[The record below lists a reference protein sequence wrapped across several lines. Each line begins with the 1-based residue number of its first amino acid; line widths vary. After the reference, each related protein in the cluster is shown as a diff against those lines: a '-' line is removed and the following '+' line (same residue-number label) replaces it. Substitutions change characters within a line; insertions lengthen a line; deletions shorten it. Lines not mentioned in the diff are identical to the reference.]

1 MATTTLMPL
10 DPALNPQR
18 VHRILAISADLLP
31 EEVVAGRRS
40 RRSRGWVAVAVL
52 VVLVLLGFWYGA
64 ALHNVDA
71 RESELSVAT
80 RTATDLQKSE
90 NSHQKVVTTQNQ
102 TTTITKQL
110 SEVMAGDLPW
120 ATLLNRLRSTG
131 TDSGVAVIG
140 ITATLT
146 QNKTAAPTD
155 SLPSTSKAQLIGTIA
170 LSGTAPDKPTVA
182 RYVQNLGG
190 VPGVA
195 NPYLTTAT
203 QSNGDTWS
211 FSITIDITSGNECGR
226 FTTKC
231 GSN

>member
-18 VHRILAISADLLP
+18 VHRILTISANLLP

-52 VVLVLLGFWYGA
+52 VVLVLLGVWYGR
-64 ALHNVDA
+64 ALHNVNT
-71 RESELSVAT
+71 RETELSVAT
-80 RTATDLQKSE
+80 KTATDLQKSQ

-110 SEVMAGDLPW
+110 NQVMSADLPW
-120 ATLLNRLRSTG
+120 ATLLNRLRGTG
-131 TDSGVAVIG
+131 TDSGVTVSG
-140 ITATLT
+140 ITAALALG
-146 QNKTAAPTD
+146 KTTTATD
-155 SLPSTSKAQLIGTIA
+155 SLPSTSKAQAIGTVTIA
-170 LSGTAPDKPTVA
+170 GSAPDKPTVA

-190 VPGVA
+190 VTGVA

-203 QSNGDTWS
+203 QSDDDTWS
-211 FSITIDITSGNECGR
+211 FNITVDITSVNECGR

-231 GSN
+231 GGK